1 MAKYETA
8 FKLKVVKSFL
18 AGEGG
23 AKLLA
28 RRWSAPE
35 EKIRTW
41 VNHYRLHGIDGLR
54 HKPSVYSAQFKLQ
67 VLSHQER
74 EQLSSRQV
82 AAIYDIRNPN
92 QVVVW
97 RRKLDTE
104 GVAALENFKRGRPS
118 MKPTRCHP
126 VPPSTVNP
134 DSTLALREENE
145 RLRAEVAYLKKLHA
159 LIRARRS
166 VAPTKRASLSD

>member
-1 MAKYETA
+1 MAKYESA

-18 AGEGG
+18 AGDGG

-28 RRWSAPE
+28 RRWSVPE

-41 VNHYRLHGIDGLR
+41 VSHYRLHGMDGLQPKR
-54 HKPSVYSAQFKLQ
+54 SVYSAQFKLQ
-67 VLSHQER
+67 VLSHQDR

-97 RRKLDTE
+97 RRKLDTGTVAELE
-104 GVAALENFKRGRPS
+104 GRKRGCPD
-118 MKPTRCHP
+118 MKSTQRHP
-126 VPPSTVNP
+126 VPPSMGPSDPTF
-134 DSTLALREENE
+134 ALREENE
-145 RLRAEVAYLKKLHA
+145 QLRAEVAYLKKLHA

-166 VAPTKRASLSD
+166 VAATKRARSSD